1 VARAISRFRPTVTV
15 LAATP
20 VARTARQLSVAWGI
34 TPLLIPEYRTTD
46 DIVWFAVKAAAD
58 LGLVK
63 TDDVVA
69 VVVGTLD
76 EPQPVTDVLRL
87 VRIH

>member
-1 VARAISRFRPTVTV
+1 V
-15 LAATP
+15 L
-20 VARTARQLSVAWGI
+20 
-34 TPLLIPEYRTTD
+34 PEYRTVD

-76 EPQPVTDVLRL
+76 EPQPATDVLRL